1 MKNIILSLAII
12 VSSLFSQNAYDVLRP
27 FWGFEHSQIL
37 SNSIGGATVA
47 SGYITPG
54 LSSNPANLA
63 ATQFGYMQINFSN
76 SEFSSISSNISNTGF
91 NGFDYVQPVPV
102 HRGRLVFSIGG
113 HKQIDYMSA
122 SENSSYDFSEK
133 GKLSSYHIAGAV
145 EFAKNLY
152 LGADFKLLSGG
163 DEMTMSNND
172 QTYYF
177 KPRYSGS
184 SFTVGLLHVL
194 SKNLQYGVS
203 IDMPTSL
210 NVEELYTESDHVNG
224 DLSFSETYNYNVK
237 KPLTFHGGAAILLK
251 SVNFFYELEYTDWR
265 SLEFSSDDIY
275 EADLELPASV
285 VINNEIRETFSSTTS
300 HHFGFAMRVP
310 VLPVHLFAGYQI
322 LPVPFSNQYD
332 NNLRESFSFGCSIAI
347 KKNVTLQA
355 SYDNYMWNYDGSP
368 ENFDKVS
375 IGVSLHEIPGL

>member
-1 MKNIILSLAII
+1 MISKKIIVALDNSDIKKVKKVVKNLKSEVFAFKIGYEFFFNYGINGYNEIKNICPNIFLDLKLHDIPNTIQKGIKAI
-12 VSSLFSQNAYDVLRP
+12 DKLRP
-27 FWGFEHSQIL
+27 LLTTI
-37 SNSIGGATVA
+37 
-47 SGYITPG
+47 
-54 LSSNPANLA
+54 
-63 ATQFGYMQINFSN
+63 
-76 SEFSSISSNISNTGF
+76 
-91 NGFDYVQPVPV
+91 
-102 HRGRLVFSIGG
+102 
-113 HKQIDYMSA
+113 
-122 SENSSYDFSEK
+122 
-133 GKLSSYHIAGAV
+133 HI
-145 EFAKNLY
+145 
-152 LGADFKLLSGG
+152 SGG

-332 NNLRESFSFGCSIAI
+332 NNLRESFSFGCSVAI

-355 SYDNYMWNYDGSP
+355 SYDNYIWNYDGSP
-368 ENFDKVS
+368 ENFDKIS
-375 IGVSLHEIPGL
+375 IGISLHEIPGI